1 MRFPMKGH
9 GVHTL
14 TERILYIMQILNNCI
29 DSKFSNGF
37 LEENEKTAVWD

>member
-14 TERILYIMQILNNCI
+14 TETEILNNCI